1 MDVRYLP
8 DTLLQ
13 PCCLRT
19 ENKTEMKERRKEKCT
34 ASNNRGRETRDFLI
48 LLGGKENF
56 YCCKKNFDFTG
67 DNVAYL

>member
-19 ENKTEMKERRKEKCT
+19 ENKIEQEEKKEKKNYM
-34 ASNNRGRETRDFLI
+34 AGNRW
-48 LLGGKENF
+48 
-56 YCCKKNFDFTG
+56 
-67 DNVAYL
+67 

>member
-19 ENKTEMKERRKEKCT
+19 ENKIEQEEKKEKKT
-34 ASNNRGRETRDFLI
+34 TWLATGDNRGRKRWDFFI
-48 LLGGKENF
+48 FLGGKENF
-56 YCCKKNFDFTG
+56 YC
-67 DNVAYL
+67 

>member
-19 ENKTEMKERRKEKCT
+19 ENKIEQEEKKEKKT
-34 ASNNRGRETRDFLI
+34 TWLATGDNRGRKRWDFLFCLVEKKTFI
-48 LLGGKENF
+48 AEKLLSK
-56 YCCKKNFDFTG
+56 
-67 DNVAYL
+67 YL